1 MEMENRMMMKKVHLS
16 FYCGL
21 VILLMITGSLH
32 AQKQPKTLTILYTN
46 NINGELLPCPT

>member
-1 MEMENRMMMKKVHLS
+1 MEMANRMKKKVYFS
-16 FYCGL
+16 FYFGL
-21 VILLMITGSLH
+21 VILLMVTGSLH